1 MKRFLLECCFGCTW
15 QPNRRVFYC
24 IPSSPNPLLLSKHET
39 KRRSTRLTYK
49 SILTTNAISSRF
61 FWSFLFITVMLSS
74 TSESAYSIDEG
85 YGSLLPP
92 AIVQLIGYVR
102 WLAWIVFVLDGLATT
117 FSFKKITRYHG
128 RFLIFYGILFVA
140 ALTLVGN
147 LADPVTRKEF
157 FRYTSLLVI
166 FMVLPLQIEGFI
178 HRKGLDATLKLLFYN
193 VLLLTFI
200 GIAATLRATGF
211 TFRYTG
217 WVDNPNQFVLIY
229 IFFVAIATANLL
241 RRTLPLY
248 LLVPT
253 FLFLVY
259 TQLASGSRNGLVGLL
274 VLAGVFLMTYA
285 KVGVAQKIAISLL
298 LGLGIWLFL
307 KYGPESSFRIFDLEE
322 ATAEADT
329 GRLILWEQLWPY
341 IRKKWMFGWGVAGRE
356 IIGLSGNS
364 HNTYLTLMIFFGIPL
379 GILMGVWFV
388 WACLANL
395 FILRGR
401 ENQFTILAYLFSSYM
416 ATVFVTMTFEDSIF
430 GIGSPWSL
438 QLVLAIGIV
447 NTLTRSGAVFM
458 AQQDQNFGSPMVVP
472 PPADPNA
479 PWSPEDFH

>member
-1 MKRFLLECCFGCTW
+1 M
-15 QPNRRVFYC
+15 
-24 IPSSPNPLLLSKHET
+24 LSRH
-39 KRRSTRLTYK
+39 
-49 SILTTNAISSRF
+49 AF

-74 TSESAYSIDEG
+74 MSESAYSIDEG

-217 WVDNPNQFVLIY
+217 WVDNPNQFVLIN

-285 KVGVAQKIAISLL
+285 KVGVAQTIAISSL
-298 LGLGIWLFL
+298 LGLGVWFFV
-307 KYGPESSFRIFDLEE
+307 KYGPESALRIFDFGRE
-322 ATAEADT
+322 AIYEDT
-329 GRLILWEQLWPY
+329 GRLDLWEQLWAF
-341 IRKKWMFGWGVAGRE
+341 IWERWLFGWGVTGRH

-364 HNTYLTLMIFFGIPL
+364 HNSYLSLLIFFGLPF
-379 GILMGVWFV
+379 GTLMGVWFI
-388 WACLANL
+388 WACLSGL
-395 FILRGR
+395 LLQRDR
-401 ENQFTILAYLFSSYM
+401 ENQFTSVSYLFSAYM
-416 ATVFVTMTFEDSIF
+416 LAVAAMMAFEDSIL
-430 GIGSPWSL
+430 GIGSPWVL
-438 QLVLAIGIV
+438 LNVLAIGIV
-447 NTLTRSGAVFM
+447 NTLTRPGAEFVLQRDLGF
-458 AQQDQNFGSPMVVP
+458 APPISVP
-472 PPADPNA
+472 LPPDPNA
-479 PWSPEDFH
+479 PWSPEDFS

>member
-1 MKRFLLECCFGCTW
+1 
-15 QPNRRVFYC
+15 
-24 IPSSPNPLLLSKHET
+24 
-39 KRRSTRLTYK
+39 
-49 SILTTNAISSRF
+49 
-61 FWSFLFITVMLSS
+61 MLAS
-74 TSESAYSIDEG
+74 TSESAYSVDEG

-92 AIVQLIGYVR
+92 AIVQLIGYIR
-102 WLAWIVFVLDGLATT
+102 WFAWFVFIVDGLATT
-117 FSFKKITRYHG
+117 FSLKKITRYHG
-128 RFLIFYGILFVA
+128 RFIIFYTILFIA
-140 ALTLVGN
+140 ALTLVG
-147 LADPVTRKEF
+147 DFTDVVMRKEF
-157 FRYTSLLVI
+157 FRYAILLAACMVI
-166 FMVLPLQIEGFI
+166 PLQIEEFI
-178 HRKGLDATLKLLFYN
+178 WRKGIDALLKLLFYN

-200 GIAATLRATGF
+200 GIVATLRATGF

-217 WVDNPNQFVLIY
+217 WMDNPNSFILVN
-229 IFFVAIATANLL
+229 IFFIAIVAANLM

-248 LLVPT
+248 ILVPT

-259 TQLASGSRNGLVGLL
+259 SQLASGSRNGLLGLL
-274 VLAGVFLMTYA
+274 VFAGVFFIA
-285 KVGVAQKIAISLL
+285 RSRIGVGQTISISLL

-341 IRKKWMFGWGVAGRE
+341 IRKKWMFGWGVVGRE

-447 NTLTRSGAVFM
+447 NTLTRPGAVFM
-458 AQQDQNFGSPMVVP
+458 AQQDQNFGPPMVVP

-479 PWSPEDFH
+479 HGVLKISTDMLLRS